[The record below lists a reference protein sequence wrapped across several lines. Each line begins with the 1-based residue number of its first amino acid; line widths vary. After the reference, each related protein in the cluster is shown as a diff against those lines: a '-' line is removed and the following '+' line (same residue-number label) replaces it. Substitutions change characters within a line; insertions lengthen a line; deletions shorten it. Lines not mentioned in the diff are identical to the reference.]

1 MYYAVAMHSRLSPH
15 STPSRST
22 RLYPPPLFMTSLR
35 RLFSTY
41 RRPELA
47 AVPIALPGVLS
58 VRRAVVV
65 QHVHLDLIVV
75 CGEIDPV
82 GVLDVV
88 RVVDLE
94 GRRRGWVTEAIVR
107 CGRII
112 QRDTVS
118 SEENGQR
125 DGGVE
130 RQGRVVPLFFAQPP
144 LLPTSST
151 PRFHSPGHGAPAQR
165 PKRFT

>member
-1 MYYAVAMHSRLSPH
+1 M
-15 STPSRST
+15 
-22 RLYPPPLFMTSLR
+22 
-35 RLFSTY
+35 
-41 RRPELA
+41 
-47 AVPIALPGVLS
+47 
-58 VRRAVVV
+58 RRAVVV

-112 QRDTVS
+112 KRDTVS
-118 SEENGQR
+118 NSEENGQR

-130 RQGRVVPLFFAQPP
+130 QKGRVVPLFFAQPP